1 MNFAVIIL
9 SLERATNA
17 RTRDTDA
24 APDVRHRDQKATRA
38 IGGRPSPQGRRS
50 PYETSWLQIIAYVN
64 PRGSSDHGL
73 MACIA
78 AQDGWAGSRS
88 IFKILVPYPPGSTP
102 DIVARVLSE
111 QIGRTQSVAFV
122 VENRPGAA
130 GLVGTEAAARG
141 AADGTTLLLAAN
153 PYLIDP
159 YLRKVSYD
167 PLTSFEPIC
176 YLARIPTVV
185 TVNAASPY
193 HTLTEL
199 LDAARARPGRLTLA
213 GTGPASAA
221 QLGFEML
228 KRAAKVDMTFVPY
241 PGPSQALNAL
251 LGEHVTSVF
260 GAYAPAAEHIKA
272 GKLRALATGSHLR
285 IDALPEVPTI
295 AEAGY
300 GDIEGDIWN
309 WLLAPAGIPKETVV
323 QLSSWFSAAMQTP
336 EVKAKLTGL
345 GFAPVTMCGADF
357 AAHIRK
363 QYEDYGRIIREA
375 NIKAQ

>member
-1 MNFAVIIL
+1 MDSGKMLVMFPDCKFL
-9 SLERATNA
+9 RASA
-17 RTRDTDA
+17 RA
-24 APDVRHRDQKATRA
+24 AALTVALVA
-38 IGGRPSPQGRRS
+38 S
-50 PYETSWLQIIAYVN
+50 
-64 PRGSSDHGL
+64 
-73 MACIA
+73 IA
-78 AQDGWAGSRS
+78 ALDGWAQSRS
-88 IFKILVPYPPGSTP
+88 TVKILVPYPPGSTP
-102 DIVARVLSE
+102 DIVARVLGE

-130 GLVGTEAAARG
+130 GLVGTEAAARA
-141 AADGTTLLLAAN
+141 AADGTTVLLAAN
-153 PYLIDP
+153 PFLIDP

-176 YLARIPTVV
+176 YLGRSPTVV

-193 HTLTEL
+193 HTLAEL
-199 LDAARARPGRLTLA
+199 FEAARARPGTLTLA

-241 PGPSQALNAL
+241 PGLSQALNAL

-260 GAYAPAAEHIKA
+260 GAYPPAAEHIKA
-272 GKLRALATGSHLR
+272 GKLRALAAGSRVR
-285 IDALPEVPTI
+285 IDSLPEVPTT

-300 GDIEGDIWN
+300 GDIEGEIWN
-309 WLLAPAGIPKETVV
+309 WLLAPAGTPKEAVV
-323 QLSSWFSAAMQTP
+323 QLRDWFNAAMQAP
-336 EVKAKLTGL
+336 EVKTKLL
-345 GFAPVTMCGADF
+345 LQGFVPVTMCGPEF
-357 AAHIRK
+357 AAYVRK

>member
-1 MNFAVIIL
+1 MRLPGCKLLRTSI
-9 SLERATNA
+9 RA
-17 RTRDTDA
+17 A
-24 APDVRHRDQKATRA
+24 AL
-38 IGGRPSPQGRRS
+38 IM
-50 PYETSWLQIIAYVN
+50 
-64 PRGSSDHGL
+64 GL

-309 WLLAPAGIPKETVV
+309 WLLAPAGIPKDAVV
-323 QLSSWFSAAMQTP
+323 QLSRWFSAAMQTP
-336 EVKAKLTGL
+336 EAKAKLVGL
-345 GFAPVTMCGADF
+345 GFVPVTMCGADF

>member
-1 MNFAVIIL
+1 MRRPGCKL
-9 SLERATNA
+9 L
-17 RTRDTDA
+17 RTSTLA
-24 APDVRHRDQKATRA
+24 AAL
-38 IGGRPSPQGRRS
+38 IM
-50 PYETSWLQIIAYVN
+50 
-64 PRGSSDHGL
+64 GL

-78 AQDGWAGSRS
+78 ARDGCAESRS
-88 IFKILVPYPPGSTP
+88 IVKILVPYPPGSTP
-102 DIVARVLSE
+102 DIVARVLGE

-130 GLVGTEAAARG
+130 GIVGTEAAARA

-193 HTLTEL
+193 HTLAEL

-272 GKLRALATGSHLR
+272 DKLRALATGSRVR

-309 WLLAPAGIPKETVV
+309 WLLAPAGIPKEAVV
-323 QLSSWFSAAMQTP
+323 QLSGWFSAAMQTP
-336 EVKAKLTGL
+336 EVKAKLVGL
-345 GFAPVTMCGADF
+345 GFAPVTMCGAEF